1 MRSPSGEYPRLRERL
16 LAADPPA
23 GYIDGPVERL
33 ARAVV
38 GRPRLTIFLVLAIT
52 GLFAA
57 QLRHLRLEVK
67 VSDEVPADHPY
78 TRIDR
83 RIEALFHAEQ
93 TSLLALR
100 VRHGDIFNPA
110 TLARIQR
117 MTEAVQRL
125 PGVVP
130 SSVLS
135 LASERTKVLLP
146 GPDGL
151 EIVPLLERIPEDAA
165 GLRELRERTFSY
177 PMYVGNLVT
186 PDATGATIL
195 ADFGEK
201 VSVKDATAA
210 LEAIAARERDAET
223 EIYVGGQGPALAAL
237 QEATERMLPL
247 FVAALLVIAVVHYEA
262 FRTVQAVILPLATAA
277 LSVVWSMGLLGVLGF
292 QVTPWTALT
301 AILVLAVAAGHAVQI
316 LKRYYEVLSEVGD
329 NRTAVVVSLTRIG
342 PVMATAGLIAAAGF
356 ASLATF
362 GVPAV
367 RDFGLMAAL
376 GIMSAVVIELTFI
389 PACRALLGRPLRGE
403 MARERSHSLLD
414 SAIAGIASFVT
425 KRPRFSVFLVLAG
438 VAAAGTGMLRL
449 QVNTSFRSWFRPDA
463 PVIVADN
470 QIRRHITGTST
481 IRLLVEGR
489 EADAILDPAV
499 LETIGTLQ
507 GLLASQR
514 PITGTLSIADYLRSM
529 NRAMHDGNPAFYTLP
544 ESRDLAAQYLLLFEH
559 DDLSR
564 VVTPDYRAA
573 VIYALSRSDDV
584 AWVEDLF
591 TRLRQAAART
601 APATVS
607 VEVAGGELAQ
617 AAATNGTVV
626 REKILNMIQVGC
638 VIFLL
643 TSLVFRSASAALLV
657 LAPLVCAAIVNV
669 GLMGWL
675 GSWLSFTTAS
685 YTAMGVSLG
694 ADFAIYLLFR
704 LREEI
709 RRSDLAS
716 ALQETLRT
724 SGRAIFFVASAVAAG
739 NATLLLSDFQ
749 PWRQLGGYVALMMAS
764 SALATVTLLPAL
776 ILLTRPRF
784 LLRVEGEDVA
794 GVAPLPERR
803 AG

>member
-1 MRSPSGEYPRLRERL
+1 
-16 LAADPPA
+16 
-23 GYIDGPVERL
+23 VERL

-38 GRPRLTIFLVLAIT
+38 ERPRLTILLVLIVT
-52 GLFAA
+52 GLLAA

-67 VSDEVPADHPY
+67 VSDEVPENHPY

-83 RIEALFHAEQ
+83 RIQALFHAEQ

-100 VRHGDIFNPA
+100 VRHGDIFNAA

-117 MTEAVQRL
+117 MTEAVERL

-135 LASERTKVLLP
+135 IAAERAKVLLP

-151 EIVPLLERIPEDAA
+151 QIVPLLQRIPQDEA

-201 VSVKDATAA
+201 VSVKEATAA
-210 LEAIAARERDAET
+210 LEEIAARERDANT

-237 QEATERMLPL
+237 QQATERMLPL
-247 FVAALLVIAVVHYEA
+247 FVVAILVIAVVHYEA

-316 LKRYYEVLSEVGD
+316 LKRYYEVFAEVGE
-329 NRTAVVVSLTRIG
+329 NRAAVIVSLVRIG

-376 GIMSAVVIELTFI
+376 GIVSAVVIELTFI
-389 PACRALLGRPLRGE
+389 PACRALLGRPQRSE
-403 MARERSHSLLD
+403 RARERAHSLLD
-414 SAIAGIASFVT
+414 PAIDAIGAFVT
-425 KRPRFSVFLVLAG
+425 RRPRLAVFLVLAG
-438 VAAAGTGMLRL
+438 VTAAGVGMLRL
-449 QVNTSFRSWFRPDA
+449 QINTSFRGWFRPDA

-470 QIRRHITGTST
+470 AIRRHITGTST
-481 IRLLVEGR
+481 IRVLVEGG

-499 LETIGTLQ
+499 LRTIGELQ
-507 GLLASQR
+507 QLLASQGA
-514 PITGTLSIADYLRSM
+514 ITGTLSVAADLRTK
-529 NRAMHDGNPAFYTLP
+529 NRAMHDGDPAFYSLP
-544 ESRDLAAQYLLLFEH
+544 ESRELAAQYLLLF
-559 DDLSR
+559 DSTDLAR

-573 VIYALSRSDDV
+573 VIYALARSDKV

-591 TRLRQAAART
+591 GRLRQLAART
-601 APATVS
+601 APPTVR
-607 VEVAGGELAQ
+607 VEVGGGELAQ
-617 AAATNGTVV
+617 SAATTSSVV

-643 TSLVFRSASAALLV
+643 TALVFRSAAAAVLV
-657 LAPLVCAAIVNV
+657 LAPLACAAIVNV
-669 GLMGWL
+669 GLMGWI

-694 ADFAIYLLFR
+694 ADFAIYLIFR

-709 RRSDLAS
+709 RRGDLVS
-716 ALQETLRT
+716 ALRETLRT

-749 PWRQLGGYVALMMAS
+749 PWRQLGGYVALMMAT
-764 SALATVTLLPAL
+764 SALATVSLLPAL

-784 LLRVEGEDVA
+784 LLRVEGEAAPD
-794 GVAPLPERR
+794 VAPLPERR
-803 AG
+803 VG

>member
-1 MRSPSGEYPRLRERL
+1 VVLAVSVL
-16 LAADPPA
+16 LA
-23 GYIDGPVERL
+23 L
-33 ARAVV
+33 
-38 GRPRLTIFLVLAIT
+38 
-52 GLFAA
+52 

-67 VSDEVPADHPY
+67 VSDEVPGEHPY

-100 VRHGDIFNPA
+100 VRRGDIFEPA
-110 TLARIQR
+110 TLARIKR
-117 MTEAVQRL
+117 MTEAVEHL

-135 LASERTKVLLP
+135 IAAERAKVLLP

-151 EIVPLLERIPEDAA
+151 QIVPLLQKIPEDPA
-165 GLRELRERTFSY
+165 GLRELRERVFSY

-186 PDATGATIL
+186 KDATGATIL

-201 VSVKDATAA
+201 TSVEDATAA

-237 QEATERMLPL
+237 QKATERMLPL
-247 FVAALLVIAVVHYEA
+247 FVLALAVIAVVHYEA
-262 FRTVQAVILPLATAA
+262 FRTAQAVVLPLATAA
-277 LSVVWSMGLLGVLGF
+277 LSVVWSMGLLALLGF

-316 LKRYYEVLSEVGD
+316 LKRYYEVLAEVGD

-376 GIMSAVVIELTFI
+376 GIVSAIAIELTFI

-403 MARERSHSLLD
+403 TSRERSHSLLD
-414 SAIAGIASFVT
+414 PAIEAIASFVS
-425 KRPRFSVFLVLAG
+425 KRPRLAVFAVLAG
-438 VAAAGTGMLRL
+438 VTAAGLGILRL
-449 QVNTSFRSWFRPDA
+449 EVNTSFRSWFRPDA
-463 PVIVADN
+463 PVILADN

-481 IRLLVEGR
+481 IRVLVEGR
-489 EADAILDPAV
+489 DADAILEPSA
-499 LETIGTLQ
+499 LQTIGSLQ
-507 GLLASQR
+507 DLLAAQSQ
-514 PITGTLSIADYLRSM
+514 ITGTLSIADYLRSM
-529 NRAMHDGNPAFYTLP
+529 NRAMHDGQPGSYRLP
-544 ESRDLAAQYLLLFEH
+544 SSRDLAAQYLLLF
-559 DDLSR
+559 DSADLTR

-584 AWVEDLF
+584 RWVEDLF
-591 TRLRQAAART
+591 SRLRAVAART
-601 APATVS
+601 APPTLR

-643 TSLVFRSASAALLV
+643 TALVFRSASAAMLV
-657 LAPLVCAAIVNV
+657 LAPLACAAIVNV

-704 LREEI
+704 LREEV

-724 SGRAIFFVASAVAAG
+724 SGRAIFFVAAAVAAG
-739 NATLLLSDFQ
+739 NATLLFSDFQ

-784 LLRVEGEDVA
+784 LMRE
-794 GVAPLPERR
+794 EREASVPADSPAQKR